1 MFAYHDLIL
10 AQTEFMN
17 SNQGKMIITYKFYRS
32 IELIKDNINHL
43 FKMIS
48 PKQV

>member
-17 SNQGKMIITYKFYRS
+17 GNPRENDNYLHKFYRS

-43 FKMIS
+43 FKND
-48 PKQV
+48 